1 MNNNPAAGIIDKIVE
16 FVNNLT
22 GTGTEERFTNNFEVN
37 QSCMILIVLY
47 VFLFLYKKEVMGMVN
62 NILK

>member
-1 MNNNPAAGIIDKIVE
+1 MANNNPVTGIIDQIID
-16 FVNNLT
+16 FVNRLT
-22 GTGTEERFTNNFEVN
+22 NVEERFTNNFEVN

-62 NILK
+62 KIFK